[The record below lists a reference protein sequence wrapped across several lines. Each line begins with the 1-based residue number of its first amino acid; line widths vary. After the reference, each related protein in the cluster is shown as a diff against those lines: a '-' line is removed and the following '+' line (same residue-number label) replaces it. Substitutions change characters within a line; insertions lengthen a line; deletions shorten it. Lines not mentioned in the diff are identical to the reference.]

1 MNFLATA
8 LWCVG
13 GLCFSV
19 GDVSAA
25 PDATTPKI
33 LRVGL
38 HEVPPYVIADPS
50 SQWNGLAVELW
61 KKIAEKNKWEYSLVP
76 MEYEDLL
83 PTLAAG
89 ELDVVLGEFLV
100 NPTDEQTIDFSQ
112 PYLSTSIGVAVSN
125 KHFDPGWLSI
135 LLFAFD
141 WTFLK
146 LFLGLLPILI
156 VASLVV
162 WHFERKK
169 NIAQFGGKPAH
180 GIGAAFWF
188 ITVTMTTTGYGDKA
202 PITVMGR
209 LMTIL
214 WMFVS
219 LFLMTAFTASVA
231 STVATVRTRV
241 HLSSAADLQ
250 HSTNG
255 VLHGSL
261 AETVLASAGAPVLI
275 FEDMEPALEALGNGR
290 AQTVVADSTVLSY
303 LINQD
308 ASENLQLLP
317 IQLLSSRV
325 AMGLQQESSLRET
338 LNISLLEVIRSPQW
352 QTVLKRYLGSEVA
365 LQN

>member
-1 MNFLATA
+1 MSFLATA

-13 GLCFSV
+13 GFCFSA
-19 GDVSAA
+19 GEARSASTEAA
-25 PDATTPKI
+25 PKV

-38 HEVPPYVIADPS
+38 HEMPPYATVDPS

-61 KKIAEKNKWEYSLVP
+61 KEIAKKNNWETKWAP
-76 MEYEDLL
+76 MAYEDLL
-83 PTLAAG
+83 PALAAG

-100 NPTDEQTIDFSQ
+100 NPTDEQSIDFSQ
-112 PYLSTSIGVAVSN
+112 PYLSTSIGVAVSSD
-125 KHFDPGWLSI
+125 HFDPGWLSI

-146 LFLGLLPILI
+146 LFLGILPILI
-156 VASLVV
+156 LASLVV

-169 NIAQFGGKPAH
+169 NGAQFGGKPAH

-209 LMTIL
+209 IVTIL

-231 STVATVRTRV
+231 STVATVRTRMHV
-241 HLSSAADLQ
+241 DTSADLQ
-250 HSTNG
+250 RTTNG

-261 AETVLASAGAPVLI
+261 SEMVLANIGAPILL
-275 FEDMEPALEALGNGR
+275 FEDMEPALAALGKGKI
-290 AQTVVADSTVLSY
+290 QTVVADSTVLRY
-303 LINQD
+303 LINQSPSSD
-308 ASENLQLLP
+308 MRLLP
-317 IQLLSSRV
+317 MDLVSSRV
-325 AMGLQQESSLRET
+325 AMGLQQESELREP
-338 LNISLLEVIRSPQW
+338 LNISLLEIIRSPQW
-352 QTVLKRYLGSEVA
+352 QRVLQSYLGSEVA

>member
-19 GDVSAA
+19 GGVSAA

-38 HEVPPYVIADPS
+38 HEVPPYVIAAPS
-50 SQWNGLAVELW
+50 SQWSGLAVELW
-61 KKIAEKNKWEYSLVP
+61 KKIAEKNNWEYSLVP

-83 PTLAAG
+83 PALAAG

-112 PYLSTSIGVAVSN
+112 PYLSTSIGVAVSS

-261 AETVLASAGAPVLI
+261 AETVLANAGAPVLI
-275 FEDMEPALEALGNGR
+275 FEDMAPALEALGNGR

-308 ASENLQLLP
+308 PSENLQLLP
-317 IQLLSSRV
+317 MHLVSSRV

-352 QTVLKRYLGSEVA
+352 QTVLKSYLGGEVA